1 MNRKVINVSKAIMSI
16 IIIIDVILITSTVV
30 FDVPYDFYQKIVLF
44 DIVTCIILLFDFF
57 TDLSSQRTK
66 SSTFMTT
73 GLSLSHPY
81 HSI

>member
-30 FDVPYDFYQKIVLF
+30 FDVSYDFYQKIVLF

-66 SSTFMTT
+66 SSTVT
-73 GLSLSHPY
+73 
-81 HSI
+81 I

>member
-44 DIVTCIILLFDFF
+44 DIVTCIILLFDF
-57 TDLSSQRTK
+57 SRTYQVRGQK
-66 SSTFMTT
+66 AV
-73 GLSLSHPY
+73 L
-81 HSI
+81 